1 MFPYFA
7 LIFIFLFYKNTS
19 FVISSENEIKSGE
32 NILITNDNP
41 VKELSTEEISSFPN
55 EYNITI
61 QYNQSNDNNAS
72 PSKEIQTELLD
83 HDHDHKSK
91 TTTTPISRVKKAFRK
106 LFIIK
111 PYINGLI
118 KKKSNNESDDLDD
131 DPEVTPYSKEIESEI
146 DALKDKDE
154 KDNLDNQ
161 KEIIDFF
168 HNADDKDSAHSYN
181 YDYKNDDDKSDAY
194 SFNYDEK
201 DDDDDEKDDDDDDD
215 DDGDDDDDEDDDE
228 YVYDEDDDDEYV
240 YDYDDDEYV
249 YEDGDDDD
257 ESSVIKKRKSN
268 TPSPFGAER
277 DPMLEPSSKPTKI
290 RDKPSYIKDK
300 KKGENPIGVVKKA
313 EPMGL
318 VEYDYN
324 DEPDIMTKIRSIN
337 KIDVTLRD
345 ELYDETERLLFESV
359 MNQETPKSKCD
370 IVEKLLNR
378 LERALIPAT
387 AVQAAIV
394 ITAIAL
400 SVVTTGC

>member
-7 LIFIFLFYKNTS
+7 LIFIFLCYKNTS
-19 FVISSENEIKSGE
+19 FVISSENEIKSGYK
-32 NILITNDNP
+32 ILITNDNP
-41 VKELSTEEISSFPN
+41 VKELSTEEIASCPN
-55 EYNITI
+55 EYNITN

-72 PSKEIQTELLD
+72 PSKEIQTELF
-83 HDHDHKSK
+83 DHDHKSK
-91 TTTTPISRVKKAFRK
+91 TTTTPISRVKKAFQK

-168 HNADDKDSAHSYN
+168 HNEDDKDSAHSYN
-181 YDYKNDDDKSDAY
+181 YDDKDDKDKGDAY

-201 DDDDDEKDDDDDDD
+201 DDDDDDDEDN
-215 DDGDDDDDEDDDE
+215 DEDDDE

-240 YDYDDDEYV
+240 YDDNDDEYVYDDDDDEYV

-277 DPMLEPSSKPTKI
+277 DPMLKPSSKPTKI

-313 EPMGL
+313 EPAGL

-359 MNQETPKSKCD
+359 MNQKTPKSKYD
-370 IVEKLLNR
+370 IVEKLLNGLDR
-378 LERALIPAT
+378 MLILAT

-394 ITAIAL
+394 ITAIVL
-400 SVVTTGC
+400 SFMAAGC

>member
-7 LIFIFLFYKNTS
+7 LIFIFLCYKNTS

-41 VKELSTEEISSFPN
+41 VKELSTEEIASCPN

-72 PSKEIQTELLD
+72 PSKEIQTELFD
-83 HDHDHKSK
+83 HDHDNKSK

-201 DDDDDEKDDDDDDD
+201 DDDDDDDDDDD
-215 DDGDDDDDEDDDE
+215 E
-228 YVYDEDDDDEYV
+228 DDEYV

-313 EPMGL
+313 EPAGL

-324 DEPDIMTKIRSIN
+324 DEPDIMTKIRSVN

-359 MNQETPKSKCD
+359 MNQKTPKSKYD

-378 LERALIPAT
+378 LERMLIPAT

-400 SVVTTGC
+400 SFVATGC